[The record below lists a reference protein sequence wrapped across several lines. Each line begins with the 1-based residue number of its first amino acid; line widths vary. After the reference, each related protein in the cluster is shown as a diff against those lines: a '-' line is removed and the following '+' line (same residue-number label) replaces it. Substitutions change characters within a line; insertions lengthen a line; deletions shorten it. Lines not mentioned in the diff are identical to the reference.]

1 MVYYRDSV
9 FLFIRKGWIWLCLI
23 LGAPQI
29 GGFPLDAPYNTPPKK
44 RFPQSKTRQMGQNQG
59 QKSIKG
65 RHKGMPLGVS
75 LVRFG
80 NVFHLTSAG
89 PVRRNLGV
97 ATPRSWKLASCCV
110 PPRLGGTRRPVVG
123 GFAPEALYL
132 SLALCPKPIATHP
145 LVLLA
150 PLSLYFGVPQDV
162 GSRFMQTST
171 FIPEECVIIQGA
183 GFCPFSKS

>member
-1 MVYYRDSV
+1 MSY
-9 FLFIRKGWIWLCLI
+9 LFRGPPNWWIS
-23 LGAPQI
+23 
-29 GGFPLDAPYNTPPKK
+29 YNTPPKK

-65 RHKGMPLGVS
+65 RHKGMPLGVP

-145 LVLLA
+145 L
-150 PLSLYFGVPQDV
+150 
-162 GSRFMQTST
+162 ST